1 MPPTRT
7 ISRKNR
13 MRKRMQVVLR
23 TQSSQTAKRIRRQRT
38 APRIKRRRAARRI
51 GRAPAVPRIVCSAAP
66 KVSVVI
72 PAMNERK
79 TIAQCI
85 LNASRVHEE
94 TEVIVVANG
103 SRDGTA
109 DIARRMGARV
119 IEYPFPL
126 GHDVGRSIGA
136 REAKGDIVLF
146 MDADFVIPVSDLVP
160 FVRAVQNGVDV
171 ALNSYLGPVRKTH
184 VHHVVVAKHALN
196 SALSRPDLKGSSL
209 TTVPHA
215 LSKKA
220 LQIIGSDMLAVPPLA
235 HAAAIHKGLN
245 VRAVHHIDVGSKN
258 PRRRRAAGGDP
269 LATLIVGDHLEAI
282 GWLIRHTN
290 SRACR
295 DDLQRQREKVR

>member
-1 MPPTRT
+1 MP
-7 ISRKNR
+7 N
-13 MRKRMQVVLR
+13 
-23 TQSSQTAKRIRRQRT
+23 
-38 APRIKRRRAARRI
+38 
-51 GRAPAVPRIVCSAAP
+51 VPRIACAAEP

-85 LNASRVHEE
+85 LNASRVHGE

-146 MDADFVIPVSDLVP
+146 MDADFVIPASDLVP
-160 FVRAVQNGVDV
+160 FVRAVENGVDV
-171 ALNSYLGPVRKTH
+171 ALNSYLGPVRKTN
-184 VHHVVVAKHALN
+184 VHHVVIAKHALN
-196 SALSRPDLKGSSL
+196 SALSRPDLKGCSL

-220 LQIIGSDMLAVPPLA
+220 LQMIGIDMLAVPPLA

-258 PRRRRAAGGDP
+258 PRRRRAAGADP

-290 SRACR
+290 PRGCR